1 MANNT
6 AGFRDLLKQMI
17 FPKGLAPKLWVKP
30 TDPEEYDTM
39 LDNEGFVVPSKWTE
53 SDLTRFPDIM
63 ADLAVLE
70 KYLMPTFWIFNQKAF
85 YYQTRYFY
93 YQRIF
98 LANALITTF
107 ISVVNSFV
115 FAVGTTFNQRFFMYL
130 FYLFPGLPTDII
142 RTTDPAAVVNVV
154 LGVLT
159 TIVSSRATYYTLLS
173 NYGEPRQRWAH
184 YRRLTEEVRMT
195 YFKFLAHL
203 GSFAQQGRVKN
214 LRQAILTLKQQEQ
227 EDGG

>member
-17 FPKGLAPKLWVKP
+17 FPRPLEPKLWVKP
-30 TDPEEYDTM
+30 GDPEEYNIM
-39 LDNEGFVVPSKWTE
+39 LDNEGFVVPSRWQE

-70 KYLMPTFWIFNQKAF
+70 KYLLPTFWNFNQKAF
-85 YYQTRYFY
+85 YYQSRYFY

-115 FAVGTTFNQRFFMYL
+115 FAVGDSFDAKFLMYVTL
-130 FYLFPGLPTDII
+130 FIPISSIPDFLHHPSG
-142 RTTDPAAVVNVV
+142 VVNIV
-154 LGVLT
+154 LGILT
-159 TIVSSRATYYTLLS
+159 TVVSSRATYYTLLS

-195 YFKFLAHL
+195 YFKFLGHL
-203 GSFAQQGRVKN
+203 GNFAQQGRVKS
-214 LRQAILTLKQQEQ
+214 LRLEILTLRQQEQ